1 MKDRTNQS
9 LVLLYA
15 LYDIAAIKSNI
26 DTEKDKE
33 MTVNLKDLNHRI
45 RNNPL
50 ELLSL
55 DIYKEI
61 LPFTFTEDN
70 ESVKFYWK
78 PE

>member
-1 MKDRTNQS
+1 MKDRTNRS

-15 LYDIAAIKSNI
+15 LYDIAAIQSYTN
-26 DTEKDKE
+26 DKDE
-33 MTVNLKDLNHRI
+33 ELTASLKDLGRRI
-45 RNNPL
+45 INNPL
-50 ELLSL
+50 ELLNL

-70 ESVKFYWK
+70 ESIKFYWK

>member
-1 MKDRTNQS
+1 MKDRTNRS

-15 LYDIAAIKSNI
+15 LYDIAAIQSFTN
-26 DTEKDKE
+26 DKDE
-33 MTVNLKDLNHRI
+33 ELTASLKDLGRRI
-45 RNNPL
+45 INNPL
-50 ELLSL
+50 ELLNL

-70 ESVKFYWK
+70 ESIKFYWK